1 MSTTNYQQPSDLK
14 ESHHISRSD
23 EEKHN
28 INPTSASAEQIVH
41 ISSNS
46 YPRKN
51 LTISYFIYSYAMLL
65 AELRYCS
72 TEYHNSSMYVP
83 NLNILPFNTHFVSGI
98 TWMQDVQISL

>member
-1 MSTTNYQQPSDLK
+1 MSATDHRQPS
-14 ESHHISRSD
+14 EFNHISLSD
-23 EEKHN
+23 EEKLN

-51 LTISYFIYSYAMLL
+51 LTIIYFIYSYAMLL
-65 AELRYCS
+65 GELCYCN

-83 NLNILPFNTHFVSGI
+83 KLNILPFNTYFISGI
-98 TWMQDVQISL
+98 MWMPDMPSSL

>member
-1 MSTTNYQQPSDLK
+1 MSTTNYQQPS
-14 ESHHISRSD
+14 EFNHIPLSD

-28 INPTSASAEQIVH
+28 NNPTSASAEQIVH

-51 LTISYFIYSYAMLL
+51 LMISYFIYSYATLL
-65 AELRYCS
+65 AELRYWS

>member
-1 MSTTNYQQPSDLK
+1 MKRNTITILPALRLNKLC
-14 ESHHISRSD
+14 ISALIHTR
-23 EEKHN
+23 E
-28 INPTSASAEQIVH
+28 
-41 ISSNS
+41 
-46 YPRKN
+46 KN
-51 LTISYFIYSYAMLL
+51 LTISYFIYSYATLL